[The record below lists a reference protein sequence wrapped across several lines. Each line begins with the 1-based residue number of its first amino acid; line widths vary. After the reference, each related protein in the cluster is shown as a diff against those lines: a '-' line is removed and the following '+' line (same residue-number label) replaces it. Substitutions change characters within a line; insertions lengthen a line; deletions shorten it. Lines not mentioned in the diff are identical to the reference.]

1 MDDLGRLLAGIAAPS
16 ESRTLG
22 SILERGLVYG
32 LVFGVLALACAF
44 TVVGF
49 LALAV
54 YSAALPDFGAVRAA
68 FLAAL
73 AAAVLMAILV
83 FALRRTLQP
92 ESRPADRPSPR
103 ASPLAAAAQSPP
115 PKTMWDLVTLVA
127 AGVLAGLAQ
136 KR

>member
-1 MDDLGRLLAGIAAPS
+1 MDDLGRILGGVMGQTGQG
-16 ESRTLG
+16 ESRSLG

-32 LVFGVLALACAF
+32 LIFGVLALACAF
-44 TVVGF
+44 SVVGF

-54 YSAALPDFGAVRAA
+54 YSAALPEYGEVRAA
-68 FLAAL
+68 CLTAV
-73 AAAVLMAILV
+73 AAAVLLAILV
-83 FALRRTLQP
+83 FAMRRVLQP
-92 ESRPADRPSPR
+92 DSRPPER
-103 ASPLAAAAQSPP
+103 ASPLAAAAQSPA

>member
-1 MDDLGRLLAGIAAPS
+1 MDDFGRLLGGVGGQT
-16 ESRTLG
+16 ESRSLG
-22 SILERGLVYG
+22 AILERGLVYG

-44 TVVGF
+44 AVIGF

-54 YSAALPDFGAVRAA
+54 YSAALPGFGDVRAA
-68 FLAAL
+68 CLAAL
-73 AAAVLMAILV
+73 AAAVLMAVLV
-83 FALRRTLQP
+83 FALRRVLQP
-92 ESRPADRPSPR
+92 EARPPER

-115 PKTMWDLVTLVA
+115 PKTVWDLVTLVA